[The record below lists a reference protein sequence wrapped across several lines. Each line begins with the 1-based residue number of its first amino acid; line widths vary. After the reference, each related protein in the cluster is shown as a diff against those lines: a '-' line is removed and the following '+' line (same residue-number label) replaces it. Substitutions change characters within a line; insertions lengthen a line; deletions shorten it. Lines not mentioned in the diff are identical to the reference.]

1 MKSLPGLVLVVTAS
15 TRLQTLVVS
24 TVAMKAVVGKG
35 DDNRAFVM
43 GGGTAPPAS
52 KDMALGRR
60 MAFWS

>member
-1 MKSLPGLVLVVTAS
+1 MKSLPGLVLVVMAS
-15 TRLQTLVVS
+15 TRLQTLAVS
-24 TVAMKAVVGKG
+24 TVAMEAVAGKG

-43 GGGTAPPAS
+43 GGGTASTVS